1 MAQSDLTRVI
11 EPACRKLAEKFAYE
25 LVDVELV
32 REGASRYLRIYID
45 KPDGITLNDC
55 ETYHRAVAPLVE
67 RVDYD
72 FLEVCSPGLDRPLK
86 KQRDFDAHAGK
97 PVEVHLFRPI
107 NRQKRFEGELI
118 GLADGQISIRTP
130 EGVLCFEQKDVS
142 LCKPVIVIT
151 EEDLEWG
158 AEETGGQEDPGQA
171 GGKTGQ
177 NESVEKTGINEEDG
191 RNPEEGEA

>member
-107 NRQKRFEGELI
+107 NRQK
-118 GLADGQISIRTP
+118 QMCIRDRDSS
-130 EGVLCFEQKDVS
+130 C
-142 LCKPVIVIT
+142 
-151 EEDLEWG
+151 
-158 AEETGGQEDPGQA
+158 
-171 GGKTGQ
+171 
-177 NESVEKTGINEEDG
+177 
-191 RNPEEGEA
+191 